1 MGLLEKMRRAE
12 AAAKE
17 SAEDASDEVT
27 ERAHEVLQII
37 GERVETVRP
46 ARVIFASIAV
56 LLIFSAMLIIT
67 TWLVPYDRTSVDIVY
82 LQGGSG
88 HVVLVEIDNK
98 GSRSILDVN
107 LDIRFLDSAGLEIGR
122 ATFETDEIP
131 AHTSVAGDQLEL
143 LINGASVWENY
154 TIEILLDYTYG
165 GEAMHE
171 RWTHAVGEWTMET
184 FTDSAPIR
192 LF

>member
-1 MGLLEKMRRAE
+1 MGLLEKMRRTE

-17 SAEDASDEVT
+17 STEDASDEVT

-37 GERVETVRP
+37 GERVEMVRP

-56 LLIFSAMLIIT
+56 LLILSAMLIIT

-122 ATFETDEIP
+122 AIFETDEIP

-154 TIEILLDYTYG
+154 TIEILFDYTYG

>member
-1 MGLLEKMRRAE
+1 
-12 AAAKE
+12 
-17 SAEDASDEVT
+17 
-27 ERAHEVLQII
+27 
-37 GERVETVRP
+37 
-46 ARVIFASIAV
+46 V
-56 LLIFSAMLIIT
+56 LLILSAMLIIT

-107 LDIRFLDSAGLEIGR
+107 LDIRFLDSAGLEVGR
-122 ATFETDEIP
+122 SIFETDEIP
-131 AHTSVAGDQLEL
+131 AHTSIAGDQLEL